1 MKEQNLRITLL
12 THTHPDG
19 DAVGSTTG
27 LYHYLQH
34 LGHRPTLVLPDACP
48 ENLQHLLPERLCIHN
63 QDPEQGD
70 ALLENCDLLVCLDF
84 NQLKRSGSAE
94 AAATRSQAKKILVDH
109 HINPERTAF
118 EEVYSEPVR
127 SSTCELV
134 YYLLLQQPD
143 VNGKAQNLPF
153 QTLYSL
159 TTGLLTDTNNFNN
172 STTPATFR
180 MAADVCEQGIDLD
193 EITGRLYRSSRPN
206 RLDLM
211 GYLLNERR
219 LRFPELGAEIMTF
232 SLADQKKFDY
242 LSGESEGFVNLPL
255 QTKQVHLSGLFT
267 ETTEGYVRVSL
278 RSKRGFSANRLAQQY
293 FNGGGHEN
301 AAGGRLYLPI
311 QEVPAYFEN
320 AVRAFMEQSEN
331 RAQVL

>member
-1 MKEQNLRITLL
+1 MAGETLKTLGIVLSIRPWSQTSHVVTWLTLNGVIT
-12 THTHPDG
+12 
-19 DAVGSTTG
+19 
-27 LYHYLQH
+27 
-34 LGHRPTLVLPDACP
+34 TLVK
-48 ENLQHLLPERLCIHN
+48 
-63 QDPEQGD
+63 G
-70 ALLENCDLLVCLDF
+70 ALRPKSAFIGQYDLF
-84 NQLKRSGSAE
+84 
-94 AAATRSQAKKILVDH
+94 
-109 HINPERTAF
+109 
-118 EEVYSEPVR
+118 Y
-127 SSTCELV
+127 TCELV
-134 YYLLLQQPD
+134 YYLLLQQPE